1 MKRQII
7 SLLLAASALPLAAT
21 AFAAKPAAVT
31 TTAGPATAPP
41 LEKLD
46 GFTHGPM
53 LGNVGST
60 SIRVWART
68 RQPGS
73 FRILYSEKADLS
85 GGTLSAP
92 VATDWSHDATGWVEL
107 TGLKPDTRYHYA
119 LVLDGKV
126 ADTRVDGAINSFR
139 TLASAAEVADP
150 ALNPKGIYNFAFE
163 VGTGNAQHGRPNIP
177 PTYATMR
184 RNLKDKLAFQIQNGD
199 WVYEEGRE
207 VATPQWA
214 AANKVAKTPRS
225 VTIANGIT
233 GVWQNYKAYLDGS
246 EALRDFYRD
255 VPLLITLDDHEI
267 LNDVIGSGEIGFRTD
282 ARGKGFQTDIRSRTD
297 RDSDVERAVF
307 RDPASAAWYDYVGWA
322 NPDPDKRPPIRFGE
336 ATTVAGSDI
345 LTDNSTDFSKLD
357 LTRASNLHVLWGF
370 GNTGVYKIEK
380 VLGPHKLKVSPA
392 FTVGEKANYSIGTN
406 GYSKFRVSNTDI
418 FLLDTRSNRTLH
430 ERSGEG
436 TLPKTMLGAEQK
448 AWLEAELRKSDADFI
463 FIVSSVNLAIPHDNG
478 VWYGQGLASAT
489 KDDGWT
495 AQLKERAEVLAI
507 AQSLGKPVFFL
518 TGDLHKSFVARIA
531 PGVYDVGTG
540 PHTSA
545 PHRLGDAGGSPPSG
559 WYDSGDR
566 LVNLLWSSN
575 QYRNDSEKKRVPGQD
590 WPVYTVVKVNNAYNI
605 PDKAGKDRWIAYP
618 EPQVIF
624 EFHDGYSGELLFAH
638 SVSTSE
644 AKAKPEPVSLD
655 RVKQLGGIDAK

>member
-1 MKRQII
+1 MTRKTLA
-7 SLLLAASALPLAAT
+7 LLFAASALPFAAT
-21 AFAAKPAAVT
+21 AFAATKPAAA
-31 TTAGPATAPP
+31 TTAGPATAPS

-53 LGNVGST
+53 LGNVGPS

-73 FRILYSEKADLS
+73 FRVLYSQKADLS
-85 GGTLSAP
+85 DGTLSAP

-107 TGLKPDTRYHYA
+107 TGLEPGTLYHYA

-126 ADTRVDGAINSFR
+126 ADTRVDGTINSFR
-139 TLASAAEVADP
+139 TLPSTEAVVDP
-150 ALNPKGIYNFAFE
+150 VLNPKGAFNFAFE
-163 VGTGNAQHGRPNIP
+163 IGTGNAQAGRPNIP
-177 PTYATMR
+177 PTYVTMR

-207 VATPQWA
+207 TTVQQWA
-214 AANKVAKTPRS
+214 EANKVAKPPRT
-225 VTIANGIT
+225 VTLANGLT

-267 LNDVIGSGEIGFRTD
+267 LNDAIGSGEIGFRTD
-282 ARGKGFQTDIRSRTD
+282 ARGKGFQTDIRTRTD

-307 RDPASAAWYDYVGWA
+307 RDPASAGWYDYVGWA
-322 NPDPDKRPPIRFGE
+322 NPDPGKRPPVRFGE
-336 ATTVAGSDI
+336 TTTVAGSDV
-345 LTDNSTDFSKLD
+345 LTDGSADFSKLD
-357 LTRASNLHVLWGF
+357 LAKASNLHILWGF

-430 ERSGEG
+430 EKSGEG
-436 TLPKTMLGAEQK
+436 TLPKTMLGATQK
-448 AWLEAELRKSDADFI
+448 AWLESELRKSDADFI

-495 AQLKERAEVLAI
+495 AQLKERAELLEI
-507 AQSLGKPVFFL
+507 AGSLGKPVFFL

-531 PGVYDVGTG
+531 PGLYDVGTG
-540 PHTSA
+540 PHTSG

-575 QYRNDSEKKRVPGQD
+575 QYRNDSDKKRGPGQD

-644 AKAKPEPVSLD
+644 AKAKPEPVSPE
-655 RVKQLGGIDAK
+655 RVKQLGGIVAK